1 LYAKNMFY
9 TKDENQFL
17 KKNTKHSNMLKIQ
30 LNFEKNSKQDD
41 MIASLIGVEKWKEKD
56 WKPLI
61 YYIIK
66 KCIKIFI

>member
-1 LYAKNMFY
+1 MFY

-41 MIASLIGVEKWKEKD
+41 MIASLIGVEK
-56 WKPLI
+56 
-61 YYIIK
+61 
-66 KCIKIFI
+66 